1 MATKAQAQ
9 RDREMAARL
18 KREKDTR
25 TVARCPICSKV
36 VALNQLPVHLAYHPV

>member
-9 RDREMAARL
+9 KDREMAARL
-18 KREKDTR
+18 KREKDR
-25 TVARCPICSKV
+25 REVARCPICSKV

>member
-9 RDREMAARL
+9 RDREMASRL
-18 KREKDTR
+18 KKEKDTR

-36 VALNQLPVHLAYHPV
+36 VNISQLHVHVAYHPV